1 MEPLRGGN
9 LGLATPPP
17 AVAEIW
23 NEAKTRRTPAE
34 WALRWV
40 WNQPEVTV
48 VLSGMN
54 DEAHI
59 AENLSI
65 ADSARADTLT
75 GEELE
80 IVERVSRKYQEL
92 MKVDCTGCGY
102 CMPCPSDVLI
112 PGCFELYN
120 KMHMFGETETVKFGY
135 AVRMS
140 GIVAGGKPTKATGA
154 GHEFTTPVSFQQIF
168 LN

>member
-1 MEPLRGGN
+1 M
-9 LGLATPPP
+9 
-17 AVAEIW
+17 
-23 NEAKTRRTPAE
+23 NEET
-34 WALRWV
+34 
-40 WNQPEVTV
+40 
-48 VLSGMN
+48 
-54 DEAHI
+54 HI

-65 ADSARADTLT
+65 ADSACADTLT
-75 GEELE
+75 GKELE

-112 PGCFELYN
+112 PSCFELYN

-140 GIVAGGKPTKATGA
+140 GIVAGGEPTKVTGA
-154 GHEFTTPVSFQQIF
+154 GHEFTAPV
-168 LN
+168 